1 MDVAKT
7 AAQLLSAYQEL
18 GEEAFTQVIL
28 NSRLTD
34 AEIDRITQQIYNLPV
49 IKMEDVLRIR
59 SLVAEKGR
67 QEVKNDLLNSGQSEE
82 AIEFTFSQAGV

>member
-1 MDVAKT
+1 MDVANT
-7 AAQLLSAYQEL
+7 AAQLLSAYQVL

-49 IKMEDVLRIR
+49 IKLEDVLRIR

-67 QEVKNDLLNSGQSEE
+67 QEVKNDLLNAGQTEQ

>member
-49 IKMEDVLRIR
+49 IKIEDVLRIR

>member
-1 MDVAKT
+1 MDVTKT

-49 IKMEDVLRIR
+49 IGIEDVLRIR

-67 QEVKNDLLNSGQSEE
+67 QEVKNDLLNSGQTEQD
-82 AIEFTFSQAGV
+82 IEFTFSQAGV

>member
-1 MDVAKT
+1 MDVTKT

-18 GEEAFTQVIL
+18 GKEAFTQVIL
-28 NSRLTD
+28 NSRLTN

-49 IKMEDVLRIR
+49 IMVEDVLRIR

-67 QEVKNDLLNSGQSEE
+67 QQVKNDLLNSGQTEQD
-82 AIEFTFSQAGV
+82 IEFTFSQAGV